1 MISRCP
7 RIERP
12 KVSPRATLAT
22 QAAST
27 QAKRYSILFQS
38 KELHLIGPTVE
49 MSEYHWFHREK
60 VELFM
65 AELYNKVGE

>member
-1 MISRCP
+1 MS
-7 RIERP
+7 
-12 KVSPRATLAT
+12 
-22 QAAST
+22 AAKIKSNT

-65 AELYNKVGE
+65 AELYNKVGKIT